1 MANNMFDF
9 HNEVHLR
16 GKIFDI
22 VEKKYY
28 TDFFL
33 SCGNNGRE
41 YRFKKRNGQYSRDTI
56 NVRFFKTEA
65 KTYPKQFK
73 IGDRVTVTAVLQNI
87 VDRHTQRGK
96 HLEVWGLNMMSV
108 ADDKAKDLNNVQ

>member
-1 MANNMFDF
+1 MFDF

-56 NVRFFKTEA
+56 NVRFLRQ
-65 KTYPKQFK
+65 KQRH
-73 IGDRVTVTAVLQNI
+73 IQNSLKLA
-87 VDRHTQRGK
+87 TG
-96 HLEVWGLNMMSV
+96 
-108 ADDKAKDLNNVQ
+108 